1 MARPRSTISRYKRSK
16 NIAADRGPRKA
27 LLYARVSTRDQE
39 REGYSIPAQVKLLED
54 YAALNGMIIV
64 DNHIDVETAGKAG
77 RSAFG
82 EMIRQLRR
90 SAGIRILLVE
100 KTDRLYR
107 NIKDW
112 ATIDELGIDVHFVK
126 ENFVL
131 SDRCRSTEKFMHGIK
146 VLMAKSYIDNLSE
159 EASKGM
165 LEKARQ
171 GLWPS
176 YAPIGYQNV
185 VGADRRKA
193 VVIDPKT
200 GPLVSLLFEWF
211 ATGCHS
217 LISVTERARAAGLK
231 GRRGNKPVCVGT
243 VHRALRNRFYAGS
256 FDWADETHD
265 GAHEPLVSVELWQAV
280 QDILDRRASSNVRV
294 APHKFP
300 FSGLIKCG
308 HCGCAI
314 VAQIKKGRY
323 IYYHCS
329 GYRGK
334 CPEAY
339 ARQEVIEQRFIG
351 ILRQLECCD
360 RDFDILRSAIGIE
373 NGSVRASGVS
383 SSRTGMR
390 KSPDV
395 PGTFTREGIDLLDM
409 ARGAHR
415 SFPVLSVE
423 AKRQILGLLLSRCT
437 WANGDLKTTF
447 AQPFALFAQLLASHM
462 QPESLDSET
471 LDFIPLRNL
480 LQAPNPGTRQ
490 LIARYNAMADLIWE
504 IGRTQTSAEHPHEL
518 EVGIV

>member
-1 MARPRSTISRYKRSK
+1 LARPRSAISRYKRSK
-16 NIAADRGPRKA
+16 NIVADQGPRKA

-39 REGYSIPAQVKLLED
+39 REGYSIPAQIKLLED

-64 DNHIDVETAGKAG
+64 DSHIDVETAGKAG

-90 SAGIRILLVE
+90 STGIRILLVE

-112 ATIDELGIDVHFVK
+112 ATIDELGIEVHFVK

-131 SDRCRSTEKFMHGIK
+131 SDRCRSAEKFMHGIK

-176 YAPIGYQNV
+176 YAPIGYKNV
-185 VGADRRKA
+185 VGADRRKTI
-193 VVIDPKT
+193 VIDPET
-200 GPLVSLLFEWF
+200 APLVSLLFEWF
-211 ATGCHS
+211 ASGCYS
-217 LISVTERARAAGLK
+217 LIGVRERARAAGLK
-231 GRRGNKPVCVGT
+231 GRRGNKPICVGT
-243 VHRALRNRFYAGS
+243 VHRALRNRFYTGS
-256 FDWADETHD
+256 FDWAGEIYD

-314 VAQIKKGRY
+314 VAEIKKGRY

-329 GYRGK
+329 GYHGK
-334 CPEAY
+334 CPEPY
-339 ARQEVIEQRFIG
+339 VRQEVIEEGFVE

-360 RDFDILRSAIGIE
+360 RDFGVLRSAIE
-373 NGSVRASGVS
+373 NEGHSAVTNGVS
-383 SSRTGMR
+383 SPRTRMR

-395 PGTFTREGIDLLDM
+395 PGDFMREGVDLLDM

-415 SFPVLSVE
+415 FFPVLSVE
-423 AKRQILGLLLSRCT
+423 ARRQILGLLLSRCT
-437 WANGDLKTTF
+437 WANGDLKATF

-462 QPESLDSET
+462 QPGSLNSET
-471 LDFIPLRNL
+471 PDFTSLQNL
-480 LQAPNPGTRQ
+480 LRIPTPGTRQ
-490 LIARYNAMADLIWE
+490 LIARYNAMADLMWE
-504 IGRTQTSAEHPHEL
+504 IGRTQASATRPYEL